1 MTLANDP
8 LAFAAASR
16 ANAARDWTER
26 LAELRCPTLFVG
38 GLDDPADPAAAA
50 AVYRERLPEVET
62 HLLPGVSH
70 LLNVEAAG
78 TLNALLLSFLDRVVD

>member
-16 ANAARDWTER
+16 ANAGRDWTER
-26 LAELRCPTLFVG
+26 LSEIRCPTLFVG

-50 AVYRERLPEVET
+50 AVYRERLPDVET

-78 TLNALLLSFLDRVVD
+78 TLNALLLAFLDRVAD